1 MDNPTTV
8 LRGHNHI
15 TLNVGGAQ
23 EDYDFH
29 TQILGL
35 KSVKKTLLYDGVAP
49 IYHLY
54 YGNDGGEESTLVTT
68 FPFRHAGLTAKKG
81 SGQVSVLSLSV
92 PESAIGFWKDRLDD
106 HGFESTEME
115 RFGEKRLAFQ
125 HPCGIDYE
133 LVEVAADERTPP
145 TSDVIPTDAAIRG
158 VHGISCSVRDLE
170 LSDQFMQMGWGSRR
184 TQDDGSAT
192 RYEMGEGGSGAIV
205 DYIVEPD
212 REPGSWTF
220 GEGYIHHC
228 AFSVDSLDQQMDVKM
243 FLEGMG
249 FTDVSEV
256 KDRGY
261 FYSIYIRTPGGP
273 LFEAT
278 YSKPEHFAID
288 EAPDAIGAEIMISP
302 QFEDSR
308 DELLAQ
314 LETIEY

>member
-1 MDNPTTV
+1 MDNPTSV
-8 LRGHNHI
+8 LSGHNHI

-29 TQILGL
+29 TKVLGL
-35 KSVKKTLLYDGVAP
+35 KSVKKTLLYDGQAP

-54 YGNDGGEESTLVTT
+54 YGNDAGEESTLVTS

-81 SGQVSVLSLSV
+81 SGQVSLLALSIS
-92 PESAIGFWKDRLDD
+92 ETSIDWWNQRLHD
-106 HGFESTEME
+106 HGFDTSISE
-115 RFGEKRLAFQ
+115 RFGEKRIAFQ

-133 LVEVAADERTPP
+133 LVGVAEDERLPATHPEVP
-145 TSDVIPTDAAIRG
+145 SEVGVRG
-158 VHGISCSVRDLE
+158 VHGITCSVRDLE
-170 LSDQFMQMGWGSRR
+170 LTDQFMQMGWGSR
-184 TQDDGSAT
+184 QVAADGNAT
-192 RYEMGEGGSGAIV
+192 RYEMGGGGTGRIV
-205 DYIVEPD
+205 DYMVEPS

-228 AFSVDSLDQQMDVKM
+228 AFTVGSLDEQMSIKL
-243 FLEGMG
+243 FLEGLG
-249 FTDVSEV
+249 FTDVSDV

-261 FYSIYIRTPGGP
+261 FWSIYVRTPGGP

-278 YSKPEHFAID
+278 YTKPEQWAID
-288 EAPDAIGAEIMISP
+288 EPAESIGAQIMIAP
-302 QFEDSR
+302 QFEESR